1 MYFSISIL
9 LDSEFSMNVTRHVT
23 QCFHDDCACRCI
35 NGCPASCNG
44 FLPASFRSVDRKA
57 VLHVCCQGA
66 FRWVDEKSV
75 ATFSTNDFSV
85 FFCPHKSGWVGNGF
99 DMFLA
104 EAHSSELSRNRQLL
118 RFCHA
123 SEDFLFFLF
132 YLFVFERRR
141 MGNTLIVRMFLDRFA
156 AD

>member
-1 MYFSISIL
+1 MALQQVAMAF
-9 LDSEFSMNVTRHVT
+9 
-23 QCFHDDCACRCI
+23 C
-35 NGCPASCNG
+35 
-44 FLPASFRSVDRKA
+44 
-57 VLHVCCQGA
+57 LHLSA
-66 FRWVDEKSV
+66 KWIEKRFFMSV
-75 ATFSTNDFSV
+75 ARAPSAGLMRNRWLHFRPTTSQCSSV
-85 FFCPHKSGWVGNGF
+85 RISLDGLGTAF

-141 MGNTLIVRMFLDRFA
+141 MGNTLIVRMFLDRFS